1 MAHAP
6 PDTGIACFMRNAYPE
21 QLMHQPDQD
30 LSAIRKKTM
39 TTMAKLCNK
48 NLSRTQTCMHAIAMI
63 DRFLKAKKQELENV
77 HAATT
82 ACAAIWIASKYNE
95 DAIRQ
100 DVLLKAVSNKI
111 SREDLEKTEAKMLAA
126 LNYEMRE
133 PNISYII
140 KKLVHDMGRG
150 MHVGDN
156 AEKFALRAW
165 LNENERHFPNNCLAA
180 WSVMQ
185 ATTDMKP
192 GIITE
197 EKFKVIANVLRF
209 AGLELEEFMD
219 FLKFFAGIEV
229 DG

>member
-1 MAHAP
+1 
-6 PDTGIACFMRNAYPE
+6 
-21 QLMHQPDQD
+21 MHQPDED
-30 LSAIRKKTM
+30 LCAIRKKTM

-63 DRFLKAKKQELENV
+63 DRFLKAKKQDLENV

-140 KKLVHDMGRG
+140 QKLAHDMGKG
-150 MHVGDN
+150 AHVGDG
-156 AEKFALRAW
+156 AEKFALKAW
-165 LNENERHFPNNCLAA
+165 LNENERQFPNNCLAA

-185 ATTDMKP
+185 ASTDMKP
-192 GIITE
+192 GIITK
-197 EKFKVIANVLRF
+197 EKFKVIASVLQF
-209 AGLELEEFMD
+209 AGLELEEFMN
-219 FLKFFAGIEV
+219 FLKFFAGIQV
-229 DG
+229 DD